1 MFVERIG
8 AMSTSLNIHQLIKN
22 ELEKKRKRALDQL
35 EQRKSELYYR
45 IPRLEEIED
54 EIHTAGL
61 KYNKAILLG
70 TVPSDSAA
78 AQLANTIEQLRK
90 ERSDLL
96 TANGYSSDYL
106 EPVYECQ
113 KCSDTGIVRS
123 PDGEGDMLCICYRQL
138 LINHLYDQSNICI
151 AGNSGLECFKTDL
164 YPDIVDEE
172 RYGIKKS
179 PRRQITGILDNCRR
193 FLENFSCPDTKNL
206 LFCGPTGVGKTFM
219 AVCLAMDLMKAGH
232 TVLYQTAPALFNTI
246 YEYRYN
252 AGSNED
258 YDSSVY
264 KSILETE
271 LLIIDDLGTESPT
284 AMRYAE
290 LLNIIDTRVS
300 NDAKRPCK
308 TIIATNID
316 LKKLFEYY
324 DERIVSRITGGFDIF
339 RFAGDD
345 IRMKKA

>member
-1 MFVERIG
+1 
-8 AMSTSLNIHQLIKN
+8 MSTSLNIHQLIKN
-22 ELEKKRKRALDQL
+22 EFEKKRRRALDKA
-35 EQRKSELYYR
+35 EEKKAELYYR
-45 IPRLEEIED
+45 IPRLEEIEE
-54 EIHTAGL
+54 EIHAAGL

-70 TVPSDSAA
+70 TAPADSAA
-78 AQLANTIEQLRK
+78 AQLEAAIDQLRK
-90 ERSDLL
+90 ERAELL
-96 TANGYSSDYL
+96 KANGYDENYL
-106 EPVYECQ
+106 DPVYECL
-113 KCSDTGIVRS
+113 KCSDTGIISS
-123 PDGEGDMLCICYRQL
+123 PDGEGDTLCICYRQL

-151 AGNSGLECFKTDL
+151 AGNGGLECFNTEL
-164 YPDIVDEE
+164 YPDIADEA

-179 PRRQITGILDNCRR
+179 PRRQITGILENCRS
-193 FLENFSCPDTKNL
+193 FLQNFSDPDVKNL

-219 AVCLAMDLMKAGH
+219 AVCLAMDLMKSGH

-252 AGSNED
+252 SNNSED

-264 KSILETE
+264 NNILETE

-290 LLNIIDTRVS
+290 LLNILDTRMA
-300 NDAKRPCK
+300 NDIRRPCK

-345 IRMKKA
+345 IRMKKL

>member
-1 MFVERIG
+1 MGTGI
-8 AMSTSLNIHQLIKN
+8 NIHQRIKN
-22 ELEKKRKRALDQL
+22 EYEKKQRRAQEHL
-35 EQRKSELYYR
+35 EEKKSALYYHS
-45 IPRLEEIED
+45 PRLEEIEG
-54 EIHTAGL
+54 EIHAAGL

-78 AQLANTIEQLRK
+78 ARLSDTIEQLRR
-90 ERSDLL
+90 ERFDLL
-96 TANGYSSDYL
+96 KANGYDTDCL

-113 KCSDTGIVRS
+113 KCSDTGIVSS
-123 PDGEGDMLCICYRQL
+123 PDREGDTLCICYRQM

-151 AGNSGLECFKTDL
+151 AGNSGLECFNIEY
-164 YPDIVDEE
+164 YPDVVDEKK
-172 RYGIKKS
+172 YGIKKS
-179 PRRQITGILDNCRR
+179 PRRQITGILENCRR
-193 FLENFSCPDTKNL
+193 FLDNFDDPDVKNL

-219 AVCLAMDLMKAGH
+219 AVCLAMDLMRTGH
-232 TVLYQTAPALFNTI
+232 TVLYQTAPALFNAI

-252 AGSNED
+252 ANNND
-258 YDSSVY
+258 DCDSTVY
-264 KSILETE
+264 KNILETE

-290 LLNIIDTRVS
+290 LLNIIDTRMS
-300 NDAKRPCK
+300 NDIKKPCK

>member
-1 MFVERIG
+1 MG
-8 AMSTSLNIHQLIKN
+8 TSLNIHQFIKN
-22 ELEKKRKRALDQL
+22 EYEKKRKRAQDQL
-35 EQRKSELYYR
+35 EERKAELYYH
-45 IPRLEEIED
+45 IPRLEEIER
-54 EIHTAGL
+54 EIHAAGL

-78 AQLANTIEQLRK
+78 ARLSSTIEQLRK
-90 ERSDLL
+90 ERSELL
-96 TANGYSSDYL
+96 AANYYDKDYL
-106 EPVYECQ
+106 NPVYECQ
-113 KCSDTGIVRS
+113 KCSDTGIVAS
-123 PDGEGDMLCICYRQL
+123 PDGDGDTLCICYRQL

-151 AGNSGLECFKTDL
+151 AGNGGLECFNTEF
-164 YPDIVDEE
+164 YPDTVNEE
-172 RYGIKKS
+172 KYGIKKS
-179 PRRQITGILDNCRR
+179 PRRQITGILDNCR
-193 FLENFSCPDTKNL
+193 NFIKNFGSPDIKNL

-219 AVCLAMDLMKAGH
+219 AVCLSMDLMRSGH

-252 AGSNED
+252 SNNNED
-258 YDSSVY
+258 YDSSLY
-264 KSILETE
+264 KNILETE

-290 LLNIIDTRVS
+290 LLNIIDTRMS
-300 NDAKRPCK
+300 NDIKRPCK
-308 TIIATNID
+308 TVIATNID

-345 IRMKKA
+345 IRMKKV

>member
-1 MFVERIG
+1 MG
-8 AMSTSLNIHQLIKN
+8 TSLNIHQLIKN
-22 ELEKKRKRALDQL
+22 EFEKKRKRALDQL
-35 EQRKSELYYR
+35 EERKTELYYR
-45 IPRLEEIED
+45 IPRLEEIEE
-54 EIHTAGL
+54 EIRAAGL

-78 AQLANTIEQLRK
+78 AQLSVTIDQLRK

-96 TANGYSSDYL
+96 KANGYDENYL
-106 EPVYECQ
+106 EPVYECT
-113 KCSDTGIVRS
+113 KCSDTGIVSS
-123 PDGEGDMLCICYRQL
+123 PDGEGDTLCICYRQL
-138 LINHLYDQSNICI
+138 LINHLYDQSNICA
-151 AGNSGLECFKTDL
+151 AGNGGLECFDTGL
-164 YPDIVDEE
+164 YPDIVDEV

-179 PRRQITGILDNCRR
+179 PRRQITGILENCRH
-193 FLENFSCPDTKNL
+193 FLDNFGSPDVKNL

-219 AVCLAMDLMKAGH
+219 AVCIAMELMRSGH

-252 AGSNED
+252 TNNSED
-258 YDSSVY
+258 YDSTVY
-264 KSILETE
+264 KNILETE

-290 LLNIIDTRVS
+290 LLNIIDTRMS
-300 NDAKRPCK
+300 NDIRRPCK

-345 IRMKKA
+345 IRMMKA